1 MDRQWY
7 HIYLPVQ
14 IPILDNEFEFS
25 KERFQNLFSPN
36 NRYHSYYV
44 LEVFMQFAERY
55 LTSEK
60 FDLLH
65 RCGYTDCMVR
75 IPDTYNI
82 DGLHKGLSLENSQVK
97 IIRERDGI

>member
-1 MDRQWY
+1 
-7 HIYLPVQ
+7 
-14 IPILDNEFEFS
+14 
-25 KERFQNLFSPN
+25 
-36 NRYHSYYV
+36 
-44 LEVFMQFAERY
+44 MQFAERY

-60 FDLLH
+60 FELLH

-97 IIRERDGI
+97 IILEWDGI